1 MSTLAQFNDAL
12 ENAPAFPSTPMA
24 KDLAGWR
31 LADGHHVCVTCT
43 ARVVER
49 GCGHVLRGADPV
61 WLPETVTCE
70 ATLHTS
76 TGEPRE

>member
-1 MSTLAQFNDAL
+1 MSTLTQFNDAL

-43 ARVVER
+43 ARRRAWVR
-49 GCGHVLRGADPV
+49 
-61 WLPETVTCE
+61 
-70 ATLHTS
+70 
-76 TGEPRE
+76 PRAAGR